1 MRPPSRNCRRGG
13 SRFQAV
19 VICYDPH
26 DLQGFSLER
35 VLTRAFLPMS
45 GSPMRPLLISRLLG
59 TRLVVSCLVV
69 ISLAAFAG
77 CSGKKKVQGGLDRLP
92 AGSPAAKRPKG
103 PQTMGNLLLDS
114 YIDDL
119 KSPQA
124 DKKIRAAQELGM
136 MGSDAKKA
144 LPALES
150 LARDKNPQVSA
161 AAKQAVT
168 AIRKR

>member
-1 MRPPSRNCRRGG
+1 MRPVP
-13 SRFQAV
+13 F
-19 VICYDPH
+19 
-26 DLQGFSLER
+26 
-35 VLTRAFLPMS
+35 
-45 GSPMRPLLISRLLG
+45 ISRLLG

-69 ISLAAFAG
+69 IAVAAVAVVG
-77 CSGKKKVQGGLDRLP
+77 CSGKKKVRSGLDRLP

-136 MGSDAKKA
+136 MGADAKKA
-144 LPALES
+144 LPGLES
-150 LARDKNPQVSA
+150 LARDTNPQVSA
-161 AAKQAVT
+161 AAKKAVT

>member
-1 MRPPSRNCRRGG
+1 
-13 SRFQAV
+13 
-19 VICYDPH
+19 
-26 DLQGFSLER
+26 
-35 VLTRAFLPMS
+35 
-45 GSPMRPLLISRLLG
+45 
-59 TRLVVSCLVV
+59 
-69 ISLAAFAG
+69 
-77 CSGKKKVQGGLDRLP
+77 
-92 AGSPAAKRPKG
+92 
-103 PQTMGNLLLDS
+103 MGNLLLDS

-136 MGSDAKKA
+136 MGADAKKA

>member
-1 MRPPSRNCRRGG
+1 MC
-13 SRFQAV
+13 A
-19 VICYDPH
+19 
-26 DLQGFSLER
+26 
-35 VLTRAFLPMS
+35 LPCVT
-45 GSPMRPLLISRLLG
+45 RLLG
-59 TRLVVSCLVV
+59 TRLAVSCLVV
-69 ISLAAFAG
+69 IAVAALAG

-136 MGSDAKKA
+136 MGADAKKA